1 MEPTRQPNQA
11 KKGANKKEITEDTK
25 EIKRIRR
32 DHFTQVYM
40 YKSDN
45 LDEVNNFLENVIY
58 KPDLQIEIK
67 LKKDSLPQ
75 NKNKTKKKAPGPN
88 SFTEELYQ
96 PFKDPVT
103 QRY

>member
-11 KKGANKKEITEDTK
+11 KKGANKKEITQDTK

-45 LDEVNNFLENVIY
+45 PDEVNNFLENVIY

-75 NKNKTKKKAPGPN
+75 NKNKTKKKAPVPTVSLRN
-88 SFTEELYQ
+88 SINPLKT
-96 PFKDPVT
+96 
-103 QRY
+103 R